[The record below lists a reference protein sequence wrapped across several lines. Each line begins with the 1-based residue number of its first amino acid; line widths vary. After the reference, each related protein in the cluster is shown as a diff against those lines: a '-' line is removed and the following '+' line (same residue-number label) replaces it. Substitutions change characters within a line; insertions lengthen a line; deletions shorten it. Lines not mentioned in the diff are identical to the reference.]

1 MKTIF
6 IWLQAR
12 YKALVS
18 ALGGVLT
25 YLYAVQTANPNHWIM
40 IAILVLTVLGVH
52 TVKNVD

>member
-1 MKTIF
+1 MKLIKF
-6 IWLQAR
+6 LQAR

-25 YLYAVQTANPNHWIM
+25 YLYSVQVSNPNHWIM